1 MRQRT
6 LKRWKKQLK
15 STKRNHQPKVS
26 SNWSSFHRSFHKLT
40 IKSFLWIPYPIP
52 VRLHPLLIFKA
63 LMSPPCHPTNPSQ
76 RVPDSIL
83 DSWSHPSSPP
93 FSSVRSGA
101 AVTAQLWGAAVTQ
114 KKWHPRSM
122 VQVTQKCELAKD
134 WHLAW
139 IDTGGIHKWL
149 AITRS

>member
-114 KKWHPRSM
+114 KKVTGLQWFKWHKNKDQPKITFAFNGFRL
-122 VQVTQKCELAKD
+122 TQK
-134 WHLAW
+134 
-139 IDTGGIHKWL
+139 
-149 AITRS
+149 